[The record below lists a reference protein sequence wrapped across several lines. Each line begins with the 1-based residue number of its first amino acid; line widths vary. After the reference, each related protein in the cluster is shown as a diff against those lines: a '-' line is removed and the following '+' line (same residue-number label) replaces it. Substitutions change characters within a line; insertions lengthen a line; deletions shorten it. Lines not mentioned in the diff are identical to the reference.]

1 MPEAQPRWRSRRVQ
15 VARILVGVFGF
26 ILLNLLWAVFL
37 LSQLPPPIA
46 FPSTAVSVLIAGL
59 VFALPFTRE
68 PGLNDGIVVDEGGL
82 RWRKGKKRGYVFL
95 RDIEDVGYAGVLG
108 SPAIRVETNGG
119 RLRLFTGGLPENL
132 FIDDLNTRIAGLH
145 SRDPHHEHAD
155 LARGGRSLATWLA
168 EVRAA
173 RGVSEDAAY
182 RTNERAPRD
191 LLELACDRDA
201 DAEERAAA
209 AHLKAMAPILSQGG
223 LAIITPSS
231 TNPDLTDPKFAQQYR
246 PAGKAIYF
254 RTVTTD
260 AYQGPNM
267 ADFFAEKLGVKAI
280 YVLDDQGA
288 YGVGMADAFQKRIA
302 DKGVKVLGRDQLD
315 PKAADYS
322 AILTKI
328 KSLNADSLYYGGV
341 GTAGVKLIKQSYD
354 ILPTLKKG
362 GGDGIYGGDLLK
374 GAGFPA
380 IAGWYATIA
389 APHMTEDTKLAT
401 WMADF
406 KKKYG
411 APPEDYSIT
420 SYDAATV
427 IIDAIK
433 TVAATGKPVTREA
446 VRDAIQAGKFKTL
459 QGDISY
465 DPNGDLN
472 SKVVSVFQVQQNDK
486 APLDD
491 TNAQFHYIGV
501 APTS

>member
-1 MPEAQPRWRSRRVQ
+1 MITRRS
-15 VARILVGVFGF
+15 AVG
-26 ILLNLLWAVFL
+26 LLAGTALA
-37 LSQLPPPIA
+37 
-46 FPSTAVSVLIAGL
+46 STLGETAHAADKTIKI
-59 VFALPFTRE
+59 
-68 PGLNDGIVVDEGGL
+68 GLNFSLTGGDAESAA
-82 RWRKGKKRGYVFL
+82 RL
-95 RDIEDVGYAGVLG
+95 RDGALMAIDEANAKGTVKGYKLEPVVLDDATATAGQYDPAQAATNARKFVSDKDVVGAIGPQMSGAG
-108 SPAIRVETNGG
+108 
-119 RLRLFTGGLPENL
+119 
-132 FIDDLNTRIAGLH
+132 
-145 SRDPHHEHAD
+145 
-155 LARGGRSLATWLA
+155 
-168 EVRAA
+168 
-173 RGVSEDAAY
+173 
-182 RTNERAPRD
+182 
-191 LLELACDRDA
+191 
-201 DAEERAAA
+201 
-209 AHLKAMAPILSQGG
+209 KAMAPILSQGG

-231 TNPDLTDPKFAQQYR
+231 TNPDLTDPKFAAQYR

-260 AYQGPNM
+260 AFQGPNM

-280 YVLDDQGA
+280 YILDDQGA

-302 DKGVKVLGRDQLD
+302 EKGVKVLGRDQLD

-328 KSLNADSLYYGGV
+328 KSMNADSLYYGGV

-354 ILPTLKKG
+354 ILPNIKKG

-380 IAGWYATIA
+380 IDGWYATIA
-389 APHMTEDTKLAT
+389 APHMTDDTKLAT
-401 WMADF
+401 WMAAF

-411 APPEDYSIT
+411 APAEDYSIT

-427 IIDAIK
+427 VIDAIK

-446 VRDAIQAGKFKTL
+446 VRDAIQTGKFKTL

-465 DPNGDLN
+465 DSNGDLT
-472 SKVVSVFQVQQNDK
+472 SKVVSVFQVKKDDK

-491 TNAQFHYIGV
+491 TNAQYKYIGV

>member
-1 MPEAQPRWRSRRVQ
+1 MITRRS
-15 VARILVGVFGF
+15 AVG
-26 ILLNLLWAVFL
+26 LLAGTALA
-37 LSQLPPPIA
+37 SSMGGTA
-46 FPSTAVSVLIAGL
+46 FAADKVIKI
-59 VFALPFTRE
+59 
-68 PGLNDGIVVDEGGL
+68 GLNFSL
-82 RWRKGKKRGYVFL
+82 
-95 RDIEDVGYAGVLG
+95 
-108 SPAIRVETNGG
+108 
-119 RLRLFTGGLPENL
+119 TGG
-132 FIDDLNTRIAGLH
+132 D
-145 SRDPHHEHAD
+145 
-155 LARGGRSLATWLA
+155 A
-168 EVRAA
+168 ESAA
-173 RGVSEDAAY
+173 RMRDGALMAIDEANTKGTVKGYKLEAFVLDDATATAGQYDPAQAATNARKFVSDKTVVGAVGPQMSGAG
-182 RTNERAPRD
+182 
-191 LLELACDRDA
+191 
-201 DAEERAAA
+201 
-209 AHLKAMAPILSQGG
+209 KAMAPILSQGG

-231 TNPDLTDPKFAQQYR
+231 TNPDLTDPKFAAQYR

-267 ADFFAEKLGVKAI
+267 ADFFVEKLGVKAI
-280 YVLDDQGA
+280 YILDDQGA
-288 YGVGMADAFQKRIA
+288 YGVGMADAFQKRIT

-354 ILPTLKKG
+354 ILPGIKKG

-380 IAGWYATIA
+380 IDGWYATIA

-401 WMADF
+401 WMATF

-411 APPEDYSIT
+411 AAPEDYSIT

-427 IIDAIK
+427 IIEAIK

-459 QGDISY
+459 QGEISY
-465 DPNGDLN
+465 DANGDVN
-472 SKVVSVFQVQQNDK
+472 SKVVSVFQVKKDDK

-491 TNAQFHYIGV
+491 VAAQYKYIGV

>member
-1 MPEAQPRWRSRRVQ
+1 MITRRSAVGLL
-15 VARILVGVFGF
+15 AGTALV
-26 ILLNLLWAVFL
+26 
-37 LSQLPPPIA
+37 
-46 FPSTAVSVLIAGL
+46 STVGNPAHAADKVIKI
-59 VFALPFTRE
+59 
-68 PGLNDGIVVDEGGL
+68 GLNFSL
-82 RWRKGKKRGYVFL
+82 
-95 RDIEDVGYAGVLG
+95 
-108 SPAIRVETNGG
+108 
-119 RLRLFTGGLPENL
+119 TGG
-132 FIDDLNTRIAGLH
+132 D
-145 SRDPHHEHAD
+145 
-155 LARGGRSLATWLA
+155 A
-168 EVRAA
+168 ESAA
-173 RGVSEDAAY
+173 RMRDGALMAIDEANTKGTVKGYKIESFVLDDATATAGQYDPAQAATNARKFVSDKAVVGAVGPQMSG
-182 RTNERAPRD
+182 AG
-191 LLELACDRDA
+191 
-201 DAEERAAA
+201 
-209 AHLKAMAPILSQGG
+209 KAMAPILSQGG

-231 TNPDLTDPKFAQQYR
+231 TNPDITDPKFADQYR

-267 ADFFAEKLGVKAI
+267 ADFYAEKLGVKSV

-328 KSLNADSLYYGGV
+328 KSLNTDSLYYGGV
-341 GTAGVKLIKQSYD
+341 GTAGVKLIKQAYD
-354 ILPTLKKG
+354 ILPTIKKG

-380 IAGWYATIA
+380 IDGWYATIA

-401 WMADF
+401 WMAAF

-411 APPEDYSIT
+411 AAPEDYSIT
-420 SYDAATV
+420 AYDAATI

-446 VRDAIQAGKFKTL
+446 VRDAIQSGKYKTL
-459 QGDISY
+459 QGDISF
-465 DPNGDLN
+465 DANGDLN
-472 SKVVSVFQVQQNDK
+472 SKVVSVFQVKKDDK
-486 APLDD
+486 QPLDD
-491 TNAQFHYIGV
+491 VAAQYHYIGV